1 MKLHKTVLDIVTHL
15 VYLNSPMYGKVTLH
29 LPAISCIK
37 TSLNHVVEKRLEEI
51 HVV

>member
-1 MKLHKTVLDIVTHL
+1 MTLHKAVLDIATQLLH
-15 VYLNSPMYGKVTLH
+15 LNSPMYGKVTMD

-37 TSLNHVVEKRLEEI
+37 ASLHHTVEKRLKEI